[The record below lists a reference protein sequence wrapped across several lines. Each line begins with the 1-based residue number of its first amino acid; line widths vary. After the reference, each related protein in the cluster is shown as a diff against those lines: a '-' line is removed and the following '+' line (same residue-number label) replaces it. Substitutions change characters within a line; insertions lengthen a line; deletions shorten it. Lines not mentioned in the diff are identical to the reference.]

1 MISNEASAAPVP
13 AYSPDEIVTG
23 ESTRA
28 SRLKWVI
35 VVDSALPAGRA
46 ANAVACVAAATGST
60 VAGLQGPDAVDAEGV
75 VHPGLAWAGCT
86 VLGASA
92 ERLANTRAKVVQ
104 SRADGSGVWLAD
116 MPQAGQTTR
125 VYDEYLSELAATSG
139 AGLECLALSI
149 VGPRA
154 TVDALVKKLRLL

>member
-1 MISNEASAAPVP
+1 VNSNTASAVSVP
-13 AYSPDEIVTG
+13 AYAPDEIVTG

-35 VVDSALPAGRA
+35 VVDSGLPAGRA
-46 ANAVACVAAATGST
+46 ANAVACVA
-60 VAGLQGPDAVDAEGV
+60 GV
-75 VHPGLAWAGCT
+75 THPGLAWAGCT

-104 SRADGSGVWLAD
+104 SIAEDSGVWLAD
-116 MPQAGQTTR
+116 MPLAGQTTR
-125 VYDEYLSELAATSG
+125 VYDEYVSELATTPG

-154 TVDALVKKLRLL
+154 TVDSLVKKLRLL